1 MTPPR
6 RRRPRPPPNETA
18 VQRGFFFALLFVV
31 TLAFLWLI
39 RGFLQPIFWAIALGI
54 VVYPLHTWLLKRANG
69 REALAA
75 MLSVLVVVVVVI
87 LPLIGIGAAVTAEA
101 AALYQR
107 LDTGSFGL
115 DELYSRAVNGMP
127 RLVAIL
133 QGLGIDPMR
142 LEGQLSTA
150 AVAVSQFVAPRAVS
164 FGQDTLRV
172 TVFFFLMLYLLFF
185 FLRDGQVL
193 LEGLVRALPFGDERE
208 RHLLGRFAEVSRATI
223 KGTLVV
229 GMVQGA
235 IGGIAFA
242 FLGIGAPV
250 LWGVVMA
257 LASILPAVGPALVWV
272 PAAVWLIANQHL
284 AAGITLILIGVFVIG
299 LVDNLLRPI
308 LVGRDTRMPDYLILL
323 STLGGLA
330 GFGLAGI
337 IIGPIIAA
345 FFLSVWQM
353 AQAEFAVEESGDAA
367 APPAP
372 PKD

>member
-1 MTPPR
+1 
-6 RRRPRPPPNETA
+6 

-150 AVAVSQFVAPRAVS
+150 AVAVSQFVASRAVS